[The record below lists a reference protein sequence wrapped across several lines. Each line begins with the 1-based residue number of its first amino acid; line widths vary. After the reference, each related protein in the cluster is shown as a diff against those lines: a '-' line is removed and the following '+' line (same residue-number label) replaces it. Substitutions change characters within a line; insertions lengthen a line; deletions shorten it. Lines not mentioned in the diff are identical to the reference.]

1 MFLQTIICHSW
12 ILFRRSCY
20 SHVSISA
27 DASFPVV
34 PKWILMNLPLQ
45 VKKMMLLYT
54 KPEAH
59 KKDEIGIIIQTCFP
73 WHLRAEKTLP

>member
-1 MFLQTIICHSW
+1 MGGEVLHRLLGPAGAVRCSSSLSLSFW

-27 DASFPVV
+27 EASFPVV

-45 VKKMMLLYT
+45 VKKMMLHT
-54 KPEAH
+54 KQH
-59 KKDEIGIIIQTCFP
+59 MSKKR
-73 WHLRAEKTLP
+73 LK